1 MSATEVER
9 KIPETY
15 SNEQMARILEEVC
28 AVAAE
33 SKRITGDEFNQ
44 TEFIAHMIELEES
57 GDYSLLSIWGEQV
70 GEWLAS
76 RQDMPPEDAP
86 HWEVWITQQWN
97 RLIEGDGE
105 APYGFNSPFSIS
117 PDEIAQFR

>member
-15 SNEQMARILEEVC
+15 SNEQMARLIQEIC

-33 SKRITGDEFNQ
+33 SKRIAKIEFDRA
-44 TEFIAHMIELEES
+44 EFIEHLVEEEEY
-57 GDYSLLSIWGEQV
+57 GEYGLLSAWDGWV
-70 GEWLAS
+70 SEWLAS
-76 RQDMPPEDAP
+76 HRNMPPEGAA
-86 HWEVWITQQWN
+86 HWDVWIAQQWN

-117 PDEIAQFR
+117 PDEISQFR